1 MLSVLPLWPAA
12 ASEVVQVRVGEHPEF
27 TRVVFELDGR
37 AGYRV
42 ERKTGPQG
50 TEFVVTL
57 DASSATRK
65 LSRRSSDVALV
76 DVTGGDHAVARIR
89 LRKGDLALKEMILS
103 NPYRIV
109 LDVMRAEPVVAKAK
123 PAPTQKPVAKAAPSK
138 PAPAPVEKPVAD
150 AQKPAAEKVAAEKA
164 AVEKAAA
171 EKAAAEKAAAVKAAA
186 EKAAAEKAAAE
197 KAAAVKA
204 AAEKAAAEKAAAEK
218 VAADKAAAEKV
229 AAEKAAA
236 QKAAAEKTAQ
246 AKTASAPTAEPGEKP
261 LMTQDDLAKLVAQGE
276 KKPEALAP
284 NQTIPPVAPPPAV
297 ATVEPAKPAPKPEA
311 KPAPSPKPD
320 RTGGA
325 SWLENPVWL
334 AGAGGALLCVLAAFF
349 VLRRR
354 RALPNDLDVTAI
366 ADAHGDAADADA
378 SAATEGT
385 HDESSFAGLFDDD
398 DTSSAPAR
406 DVAPPI
412 RMSRTKPSE
421 PTPTGTPL
429 DSLFD
434 DDDAQ
439 AEPAH
444 EGAQM
449 STPTDLP
456 MDRTTSRATAAA
468 RGAAAPAAGGDVM
481 RLVQELERRLG
492 ALESKL
498 DQANEARE
506 KLERQVAAQSEE
518 LRVQRAAIART
529 QRALRTMS
537 RGDEEKATEPALRE
551 ETQTKIRPGNL

>member
-1 MLSVLPLWPAA
+1 
-12 ASEVVQVRVGEHPEF
+12 
-27 TRVVFELDGR
+27 
-37 AGYRV
+37 
-42 ERKTGPQG
+42 
-50 TEFVVTL
+50 
-57 DASSATRK
+57 
-65 LSRRSSDVALV
+65 
-76 DVTGGDHAVARIR
+76 
-89 LRKGDLALKEMILS
+89 
-103 NPYRIV
+103 
-109 LDVMRAEPVVAKAK
+109 
-123 PAPTQKPVAKAAPSK
+123 
-138 PAPAPVEKPVAD
+138 
-150 AQKPAAEKVAAEKA
+150 
-164 AVEKAAA
+164 
-171 EKAAAEKAAAVKAAA
+171 VKAAA

-197 KAAAVKA
+197 KAAA
-204 AAEKAAAEKAAAEK
+204 EKAAAEK
-218 VAADKAAAEKV
+218 VAAE
-229 AAEKAAA
+229 
-236 QKAAAEKTAQ
+236 KAAAEKTAQ

-297 ATVEPAKPAPKPEA
+297 AKVEPAKPAPKPEA
-311 KPAPSPKPD
+311 KPAPSPKSD